1 MSKTYVSIV
10 HILQYLNAEKI
21 DAKLVLKSNDFIHDS
36 SIDCSF
42 INFFKLSAEPD
53 YKTKA
58 LNMINEKISNMLTEY
73 TSTEIRYDVNQKKL
87 YSLVIFYHIINNDNL
102 KIIEIEKIKH
112 IINTIQLDN
121 QSDEV
126 SNDQAVELDISVRTL
141 IELVVKII
149 FTIFLKKGLTQVEI
163 DKTTYSSNDTYERI
177 FSSIKDTN
185 ALIENVS
192 EESEEFKTF
201 FNYKV
206 SKDKPN
212 KIPLKIP
219 KMTMALQNNF
229 YKNCLYFQ
237 ENTDDYDQRS
247 KTKDYFKNYSIL
259 TMCYD
264 MNDSLKKIQTNTKN
278 KLLITMLKSD
288 IPVLVS
294 NSNIIYRMYLKAL
307 IHDLQI
313 DGNLSINGTQYELS
327 QAIDKLH
334 QFEHLNLIDMSK
346 LSTNLIA
353 DFDSLS
359 YIKKNS

>member
-1 MSKTYVSIV
+1 MSKTYISIV
-10 HILQYLNAEKI
+10 HMLQYLNAEKK
-21 DAKLVLKSNDFIHDS
+21 DVKNELKSNDDS
-36 SIDCSF
+36 YRASIDCSF

-58 LNMINEKISNMLTEY
+58 LNMTNEKISNMLTEY

-121 QSDEV
+121 RSDEV

-141 IELVVKII
+141 IELVIKII
-149 FTIFLKKGLTQVEI
+149 FAIFLKKGLTQVEI

-177 FSSIKDTN
+177 LNSLKDTN
-185 ALIENVS
+185 ALIEDVS
-192 EESEEFKTF
+192 DESEEFKTF

-229 YKNCLYFQ
+229 YRNCLYFQ
-237 ENTDDYDQRS
+237 ENDDYEQRA
-247 KTKDYFKNYSIL
+247 KTKDYFKSYSIL

-264 MNDSLKKIQTNTKN
+264 MTDSLEKIQTNTKN
-278 KLLITMLKSD
+278 KLLINLLKSD

-294 NSNIIYRMYLKAL
+294 DSNIIYRMYLKAL
-307 IHDLQI
+307 IHDFQI

-346 LSTNLIA
+346 LSTNLIVG
-353 DFDSLS
+353 FDNLS
-359 YIKKNS
+359 DI